1 MRRLSL
7 YPLLLLATLL
17 LILPTPAQDSSDSPS
32 WRVMSFNIRY
42 DNPKD
47 GPNAWPKRKDF
58 VVDTITSYN
67 PHLLGLQEVVKH
79 QGDFLQSKL
88 PDYHFVGA
96 GRNDGKDDGEF
107 VPVMFRK
114 DAFDLVDEGHFWLS
128 ESPDQP
134 GSKSWDSSL
143 PRIVTWTKL
152 KPKTTTDAPTILFAN
167 THFDH
172 KGKQARLESAQLIR
186 TKLQNIAGKDTPVII
201 TGDFNTTE
209 SLEPYAV
216 LVGSKPGQ
224 FIDSHRSAHPTPNPD
239 ESTATGFTAP
249 KPGRRIDWILHSPH
263 LKTTEAAINETIS
276 DEGRYPSDHFPVEA
290 TIQLKTDT
298 PSAHLGEQREPAA
311 KGRNRMQRHVAPAA
325 KQHLDQAANA
335 SLARTLNV
343 LFICTDDLRPML
355 GCYGDPVAQTP
366 NIDRLAARGTL
377 FNRAYCQSPQCGPSR
392 VSFLTGLRPGTTR
405 TYALAD
411 RFDWDRTK
419 QPNLV
424 TLPQHFKNH
433 GYHAQAF
440 GKLYHDERSDPH
452 SWSVPESPGREREMW
467 ELVDEKA
474 IADVPFKKRNTIP
487 TVILPRDDCPAWQS
501 PDVPDDT
508 LFAGR
513 MTTDAIA
520 TLKEFKDQPFFLAV
534 GYRRP
539 HLPFVAPK
547 KYFDLYPKDKSLL
560 PDPAHRPPP
569 ADAHVVAYYN
579 SPNYAPKPGGNS
591 SRWDPPPPRRVETV
605 KDAIQWSGFEL
616 RSYNNIPNQG
626 VFDDDLV
633 ISLRHAYL
641 ACVSYVDAQVGR
653 LLDALEEEG
662 LADNTIIV
670 LTSDHGWHLGEHAT
684 WSKMTN
690 FEWSARVPLII
701 SAPDIISSKTDGLA
715 ELVDLYPTLAQLAK
729 LPLPAQLEGD
739 SLVPLMKNP
748 TKKNW
753 DRQNPAFTQ
762 YPRRNWAMGRAIRTD
777 QYRYV
782 EWRDKNTNQLIAT
795 ELYDH
800 HSDPAETQ
808 NLAHQ
813 KNQRQNLTT
822 LAKRLHTSVPH

>member
-1 MRRLSL
+1 MRTPPLHLFSPL
-7 YPLLLLATLL
+7 TLLLLLLTPTL
-17 LILPTPAQDSSDSPS
+17 TPAQTPDTDPPAS

-58 VVDTITSYN
+58 VVDTITTYN

-79 QGDFLQSKL
+79 QGDFLESKL
-88 PDYHFVGA
+88 PDYHFVGV

-107 VPVMFRK
+107 VPIMFRK

-152 KPKTTTDAPTILFAN
+152 KPKDPAASAPNILFAN

-172 KGKQARLESAQLIR
+172 RGKQARLESAKLVR
-186 TKLQNIAGKDTPVII
+186 AKLQEIAGKDTPVII

-209 SLEPYAV
+209 LLEPYAV
-216 LVGSKPGQ
+216 LVGSEPGQ
-224 FIDSHRSAHPTPNPD
+224 LIDSHRAAHPTPDP
-239 ESTATGFTAP
+239 EETTATGFTAP

-263 LKTTEAAINETIS
+263 LKTTDAAINETIS

-290 TIQLKTDT
+290 TVQLTSPNKSASTR
-298 PSAHLGEQREPAA
+298 PS
-311 KGRNRMQRHVAPAA
+311 
-325 KQHLDQAANA
+325 
-335 SLARTLNV
+335 V

-377 FNRAYCQSPQCGPSR
+377 FNRAYCQATQCGPSR
-392 VSFLTGLRPGTTR
+392 VSFLTGLRPETTR
-405 TYALAD
+405 AFSLAD
-411 RFDWDRTK
+411 HFNWDRK
-419 QPNLV
+419 EHPKLV
-424 TLPQHFKNH
+424 TLSEHFKNH
-433 GYHAQAF
+433 GYHAQSF
-440 GKLYHDERSDPH
+440 GKLFHDGRSDPH

-467 ELVDEKA
+467 ELVDEEA
-474 IADVPFKKRNTIP
+474 IADVPFKKRKNIP
-487 TVILPRDDCPAWQS
+487 TLIAPREDCPAWQS

-520 TLKEFKDQPFFLAV
+520 TLKELKDQPFFLSV

-547 KYFDLYPKDKSLL
+547 KYFDLYAKNKSLL
-560 PDPAHRPPP
+560 PDPDHRPTPEGAP
-569 ADAHVVAYYN
+569 VVAFYN
-579 SPNYAPKPGGNS
+579 TSSYAPKPGGKP
-591 SRWDPPPPRRVETV
+591 SRWKPAPPRRVETME
-605 KDAIQWSGFEL
+605 DAIQWSGFEL
-616 RSYNNIPNQG
+616 RSYNNIPNEG

-633 ISLRHAYL
+633 ISLRQAYL

-684 WSKMTN
+684 WAKMTTY
-690 FEWSARVPLII
+690 EWSARVPLII
-701 SAPDIISSKTDGLA
+701 AAPNITPSKTNGLA
-715 ELVDLYPTLAQLAK
+715 ELVDLYPTLAHLAA

-748 TKKNW
+748 AKKNW

-762 YPRRNWAMGRAIRTD
+762 FARRDWAMGRAIRTD
-777 QYRYV
+777 QHRYV
-782 EWRDKNTNQLIAT
+782 EWRDKKTNQLIAT

-800 HSDPAETQ
+800 QLDPAETQ

-813 KNQRQNLTT
+813 KNQSQTIT
-822 LAKRLHTSVPH
+822 SLAQKLHTSVPH